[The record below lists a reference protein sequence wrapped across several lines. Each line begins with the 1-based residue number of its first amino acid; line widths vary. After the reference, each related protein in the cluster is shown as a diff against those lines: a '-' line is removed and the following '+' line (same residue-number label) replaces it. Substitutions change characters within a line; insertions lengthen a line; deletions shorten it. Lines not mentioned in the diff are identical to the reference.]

1 MPRISEHVK
10 KDLLMEALRRRIR
23 HLYIYGE
30 SHPMERELI
39 AAKLDGFLE
48 AALLLRICTKD
59 EAQRLIDEE
68 HLAIFE
74 MSRGERATLRRQQN
88 LTNVP
93 DWTPYETP
101 SAERMS
107 SKKRRARSYGVKART
122 STNHHADPKAVR
134 QINGQASR

>member
-1 MPRISEHVK
+1 MPRISEQLR
-10 KDLLMEALRRRIR
+10 KDLFFDALRKRVR

-30 SHPMERELI
+30 SHPLERELI

-48 AALLLRICTKD
+48 AALMLRICSKD

-74 MSRGERATLRRQQN
+74 MSRGERATLRRQQG

-101 SAERMS
+101 SAERIS
-107 SKKRRARSYGVKART
+107 SKKHRARRYGAKTMNSPRHRPDAKVANQKNA
-122 STNHHADPKAVR
+122 
-134 QINGQASR
+134 